1 MGAAA
6 TLQVLVNGLLLGGL
20 YALVAA
26 GLNLVFGVLRVIN
39 VAHGELV
46 VLAALVTAVLWEAFR
61 LHPLLGLPVAV
72 AVVATLA
79 YLAYRLV
86 VRRVVRA
93 PELVTLLVHY
103 GLSVFLLNAMLYVFQ
118 ARYRSVPVFTGSLP
132 LGPVAVSEGRGL
144 AFLLAAAITAAVWLF
159 LHRTDAGR
167 ALRAVAQHPDV
178 AAACGI
184 DVERVRSQAYVL
196 GAGLAAAAGALLS
209 FILAVS
215 PGLAPSMVGRAF
227 AICVLGGLGSFPGA
241 LLGGFLLALAESFVS
256 YAYQSQAAEAVGY
269 VLLVGTLL
277 LRPQGLLGGPR

>member
-1 MGAAA
+1 MGAVA

-20 YALVAA
+20 YALTAA

-39 VAHGELV
+39 VAHGEIV
-46 VLAALVTAVLWEAFR
+46 VLSALLTAVMWEAFR
-61 LHPLLGLPVAV
+61 LHPLLALPLAAGAV
-72 AVVATLA
+72 ALLA
-79 YLAYRLV
+79 YLVYTAA
-86 VRRVVRA
+86 VRRVVRG

-144 AFLLAAAITAAVWLF
+144 AFGIAALATAAVWAF

-184 DVERVRSQAYVL
+184 DVERVRRQAYVL
-196 GAGLAAAAGALLS
+196 GAGLAGVAGSLLA

-215 PGLAPSMVGRAF
+215 PSLAPSVVMRAF

-241 LLGGFLLALAESFVS
+241 LLGGFLLALAESVVS
-256 YAYQSQAAEAVGY
+256 YVYQAQAAEAVGY
-269 VLLVGTLL
+269 ALLIGTLL